1 LRLLYLI
8 FWQVFGLVLLAVRT
22 SSAED
27 VELLVLRQEVTVLR
41 RVNPRPDMDWADRAI
56 FTAFVQ
62 RLPPALRCH
71 RLVMPGTIMRWHHR
85 LVRRRWTYP
94 RCRTAADRRQPGRLG
109 GAEGAGEPALGLHE
123 DPE

>member
-27 VELLVLRQEVTVLR
+27 VELLVRQEVTVLR
-41 RVNPRPDMDWADRAI
+41 RVNPRPHMDWAI

-71 RLVMPGTIMRWHHR
+71 RLVTPGTIMRWHHR
-85 LVRRRWTYP
+85 L
-94 RCRTAADRRQPGRLG
+94 QLG
-109 GAEGAGEPALGLHE
+109 PDALR
-123 DPE
+123 